1 MVQTDSSSG
10 QYISGKGRAGTC
22 AVCMHVPQ
30 TLVLRLILATALLL
44 QIACAREQSASSGLR
59 SAAIDRF
66 FIPLLENGLSAGLPA
81 DPLTP
86 PAVTSSVATQ
96 ISDKPIV
103 IRRAIPPPQHELR
116 NQYYVEVTL
125 WPGTALD
132 GGDADLWVGGPE
144 EVKTALDTPWVT
156 TPDLPDQLPL
166 SHLAI
171 ETNDVDHSFLFG
183 TQISYPLDRA
193 FTLPARQISSITM
206 LCAACMKNADVS
218 RLTGTGHLYLKF
230 DGLLSG
236 GIDSLLLTD
245 ADGSGPNSTVSGSL
259 LFADADAKAAVA
271 MSHDVTFNLDFGDG
285 GVGFDGSL
293 AIWQPAT
300 NAAAGVVIGSADD
313 AFAGLGGVV
322 LYFGPQWQDA
332 SHAPSGL
339 YMDYPE

>member
-1 MVQTDSSSG
+1 
-10 QYISGKGRAGTC
+10 
-22 AVCMHVPQ
+22 MHVPQ

-66 FIPLLENGLSAGLPA
+66 FIPLLENGLSA
-81 DPLTP
+81 
-86 PAVTSSVATQ
+86 VTSSVATQ

-103 IRRAIPPPQHELR
+103 IRRAIPPPQHELH

-132 GGDADLWVGGPE
+132 GGGADLWVGGPE
-144 EVKTALDTPWVT
+144 EIKTALDTPWVT

-183 TQISYPLDRA
+183 TRISYPLDRA
-193 FTLPARQISSITM
+193 FTLPTRQISSITM

-259 LFADADAKAAVA
+259 LFADADIKAAVA

-313 AFAGLGGVV
+313 AFAGLCGVV
-322 LYFGPQWQDA
+322 LYFGPQRQDA

>member
-1 MVQTDSSSG
+1 
-10 QYISGKGRAGTC
+10 
-22 AVCMHVPQ
+22 MHVPQ

-103 IRRAIPPPQHELR
+103 IRRAIPPPQHELH
-116 NQYYVEVTL
+116 NKYYVEVTL

-132 GGDADLWVGGPE
+132 GGGADLWVGGPE

-183 TQISYPLDRA
+183 TRISYPLDRA
-193 FTLPARQISSITM
+193 FSLPARQISSITM

-245 ADGSGPNSTVSGSL
+245 ADGSGPDSTVSGSL

-285 GVGFDGSL
+285 GVGFYGSL

>member
-103 IRRAIPPPQHELR
+103 IRRAIPPPQHELH

-132 GGDADLWVGGPE
+132 GGGADLWVGGPE

-183 TQISYPLDRA
+183 TRISYPLDRA

-313 AFAGLGGVV
+313 AFVGLGGVV

>member
-1 MVQTDSSSG
+1 
-10 QYISGKGRAGTC
+10 
-22 AVCMHVPQ
+22 MHVLQ
-30 TLVLRLILATALLL
+30 SLVLRLILATALLL

-66 FIPLLENGLSAGLPA
+66 FIPLLENGLSAGSLPA
-81 DPLTP
+81 DPLAP
-86 PAVTSSVATQ
+86 AAVTSSVATQ

-236 GIDSLLLTD
+236 GIDSLFLTD
-245 ADGSGPNSTVSGSL
+245 ADGSGPDSTVSGSL

-271 MSHDVTFNLDFGDG
+271 MSHDVTFTLDFGDG

-313 AFAGLGGVV
+313 AFADLGGVV

-332 SHAPSGL
+332 SQPPSGL

>member
-1 MVQTDSSSG
+1 
-10 QYISGKGRAGTC
+10 
-22 AVCMHVPQ
+22 
-30 TLVLRLILATALLL
+30 
-44 QIACAREQSASSGLR
+44 
-59 SAAIDRF
+59 
-66 FIPLLENGLSAGLPA
+66 
-81 DPLTP
+81 
-86 PAVTSSVATQ
+86 VTSSVATQ

-116 NQYYVEVTL
+116 NQYYVAVTL
-125 WPGTALD
+125 WPGTVLD
-132 GGDADLWVGGPE
+132 GGGADLWVGGPE
-144 EVKTALDTPWVT
+144 EIKTALDTPWVT

-236 GIDSLLLTD
+236 GIDSLFLTD
-245 ADGSGPNSTVSGSL
+245 ADGSGPDSTVSGSL

-271 MSHDVTFNLDFGDG
+271 MSHDVTFTLDFGDG

-293 AIWQPAT
+293 AIWQPAA

-313 AFAGLGGVV
+313 AFVGLGGVV
-322 LYFGPQWQDA
+322 LYFGPHWQDA
-332 SHAPSGL
+332 SHAPSRL

>member
-86 PAVTSSVATQ
+86 PAATSSVATQ

-103 IRRAIPPPQHELR
+103 IRRAIPPPQHELH

-132 GGDADLWVGGPE
+132 GGGADLWVGGPE

-171 ETNDVDHSFLFG
+171 ETNDIDHSFLFG
-183 TQISYPLDRA
+183 TRISYPLDRA

>member
-1 MVQTDSSSG
+1 
-10 QYISGKGRAGTC
+10 
-22 AVCMHVPQ
+22 
-30 TLVLRLILATALLL
+30 
-44 QIACAREQSASSGLR
+44 
-59 SAAIDRF
+59 
-66 FIPLLENGLSAGLPA
+66 
-81 DPLTP
+81 
-86 PAVTSSVATQ
+86 VTSSVATQ

-103 IRRAIPPPQHELR
+103 IRRAIPPPQHELH

-132 GGDADLWVGGPE
+132 GGGADLWVGGPE

-183 TQISYPLDRA
+183 TRISYPLDRA

-245 ADGSGPNSTVSGSL
+245 ADGSGPDSTVSGSL

-271 MSHDVTFNLDFGDG
+271 MSHDVTFTLDFGDG

-300 NAAAGVVIGSADD
+300 NSAAGVVIGSADD
-313 AFAGLGGVV
+313 AFADLGGVV

-332 SHAPSGL
+332 SQPPSGL

>member
-103 IRRAIPPPQHELR
+103 IRRAIPPPQHELH

-132 GGDADLWVGGPE
+132 GGGADLWVGGPE

-183 TQISYPLDRA
+183 TRISYPLDRA

-230 DGLLSG
+230 DGLLSS

>member
-103 IRRAIPPPQHELR
+103 IRRAIPPPQHELH

-132 GGDADLWVGGPE
+132 GGGADLWVGGPE

-183 TQISYPLDRA
+183 TRISYPLDRA

-271 MSHDVTFNLDFGDG
+271 MSHDVSFNLDFGDG

>member
-132 GGDADLWVGGPE
+132 GGGADLWVGGPE

-183 TQISYPLDRA
+183 TRISYPLDRA
-193 FTLPARQISSITM
+193 ITLPARQISSITM